1 MLTLIAAAALAAQA
15 TPAQLPA
22 NTQAGHAQHQMG
34 QAGEHKDMDCCK
46 DCCKDM
52 ASKEHGERAGHDT
65 GHAEDTAGN

>member
-46 DCCKDM
+46 DM